1 MTVVHP
7 SARCSR
13 TNTSENA
20 EHVSKYSVSLW
31 VIVVVVRLVMRAGW
45 TQTGLVIRP
54 EILEMGFSQQFK
66 KIAMQEGIDFYT
78 SVAKESIAF

>member
-45 TQTGLVIRP
+45 TGLVIRP
-54 EILEMGFSQQFK
+54 EMGK
-66 KIAMQEGIDFYT
+66 D
-78 SVAKESIAF
+78 SIK

>member
-45 TQTGLVIRP
+45 TGLDWFIRP
-54 EILEMGFSQQFK
+54 EPGEMGKDSNRLDLLRLP
-66 KIAMQEGIDFYT
+66 GRN
-78 SVAKESIAF
+78 

>member
-1 MTVVHP
+1 
-7 SARCSR
+7 
-13 TNTSENA
+13 
-20 EHVSKYSVSLW
+20 
-31 VIVVVVRLVMRAGW
+31 MRAGW

>member
-45 TQTGLVIRP
+45 TGLVIRP
-54 EILEMGFSQQFK
+54 EMGIK
-66 KIAMQEGIDFYT
+66 EIKIEKRLKRFT
-78 SVAKESIAF
+78 W